1 MAKCLALRG
10 TAFNNK
16 SGDTGRILSGGH
28 TPLRLACHSQEAALH
43 IPQQP
48 GEVPA
53 GRCTGFPGFPG
64 GIAAGS
70 GDDSRKKATKHL
82 P

>member
-1 MAKCLALRG
+1 MSHPFWQ
-10 TAFNNK
+10 T
-16 SGDTGRILSGGH
+16 
-28 TPLRLACHSQEAALH
+28 TPLSLACHSQEAALH

-53 GRCTGFPGFPG
+53 GWCTGFPG
-64 GIAAGS
+64 GIEAGS
-70 GDDSRKKATKHL
+70 GDDSRKKDTKHL

>member
-1 MAKCLALRG
+1 MSHPSWWA
-10 TAFNNK
+10 
-16 SGDTGRILSGGH
+16 
-28 TPLRLACHSQEAALH
+28 TPLRLAGHAQEAALH

-48 GEVPA
+48 GVAPEA
-53 GRCTGFPGFPG
+53 WRTGFPG

-70 GDDSRKKATKHL
+70 GEDSRKKATKHL